1 MVVGAGRGGGR
12 ERRKKGGGGGVGGG
26 ANSGIFNRGV
36 TIGMTIHNTK

>member
-12 ERRKKGGGGGVGGG
+12 ERRKKGGGGGGG